1 MLVDFRNCY
10 DNRVRADSYASLEFA
25 NTYYLAFRDLP
36 ALVREHV
43 AGTKA
48 LDFGCGTGR
57 STRFLRQLGLETM
70 GIDIAPDMIA
80 KARELDPEGD
90 YCLAEPGDF
99 SSMPSRAFDLILCM
113 FPFDNIAG
121 FDVKLGLFRGL
132 AGLLNDSGKL
142 INVVSSPEIYLHEW
156 ASFTTKEFPENRNAS
171 SGDVV
176 RIITTDFAD
185 RTPAVDVLCTDESY
199 RKLYCDAGLE
209 VIAMHKPLATGG
221 EPYRWVSETQIAPW
235 VIYVLGRHR
244 G

>member
-90 YCLAEPGDF
+90 YRLAQPGDF
-99 SSMPSRAFDLILCM
+99 SSLPLHGFDLILCM

-121 FDVKLGLFRGL
+121 IDVKLDLFRGL
-132 AGLLNDSGKL
+132 AGLLNGSGRL

-156 ASFTTKEFPENRNAS
+156 ASFTTKDYPENANAK
-171 SGDVV
+171 SGDIV

-185 RTPAVDVLCTDESY
+185 RTPAVDILCSDGSY
-199 RKLYCDAGLE
+199 RQLYADADLD
-209 VIAMHKPLATGG
+209 VIGVHKPLATGE
-221 EPYRWVSETQIAPW
+221 EPYQWVSETQIAPW
-235 VIYVLGRHR
+235 VIYILGHHR